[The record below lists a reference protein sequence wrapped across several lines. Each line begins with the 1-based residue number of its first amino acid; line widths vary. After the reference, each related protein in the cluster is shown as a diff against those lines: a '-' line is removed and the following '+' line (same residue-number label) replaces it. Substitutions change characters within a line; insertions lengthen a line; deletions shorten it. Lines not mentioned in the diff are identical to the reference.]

1 MYRNGSPPVADV
13 LPSSPTETS
22 SSPANPFLS
31 PTRTGRRKEKRKPSV
46 TPRRFGR
53 FFTPR
58 SSLATASRMTLG
70 ALNASATNSQMMSP
84 QSLAGDLLSS
94 DPLCPSSPTEGLGR
108 SRVSEGDKRKNSEE
122 QQPAGNKRRR
132 GSNTDNR
139 DLLPTSWLG
148 RRYHMSRDGDVQIH
162 EATKPQSEGADGLDD
177 RRRSIL
183 RSFYGASRGGSTVS
197 SQEES
202 FPAASNVR
210 PSELRTNLIQ
220 DEYRPKPTRKFRSRG
235 FEAHMLDREHGFGI
249 HAGKQ
254 YLQYPYHDP
263 RVHTAS
269 FYSQSSDVHH
279 CTAHVGEGETI
290 PFSLSSS
297 PTDSTTAIGDESGFV
312 RLLRTRPRQ
321 DGVASHLG
329 PEIDEYIKVHDNAI
343 MDLDFSQDGYRLA
356 TASGDR
362 TGRIVDLVTSSV
374 AVELAAGHWDSLR
387 QVAFQP
393 GKASGFGLAT
403 SDRAG
408 RVQLWDL
415 RCSSMSTSAFSS
427 RGGLSGSSD
436 RDTTLDIVAVNTVNT
451 IDNAH
456 ERIVQGVKSS
466 ASVTAIQWL
475 PSGREHLLLTASE
488 ANASIKL
495 WDTRY
500 IKPRRQA
507 QDMPLACTPEP
518 THHTWRSYGL
528 TSLALNT
535 DASRLYAVC
544 KDSTIY
550 AYSTAHLMLG
560 HAPELQDNMPKRRPN
575 GGINGLGPLYG
586 FKHDQFRA
594 SSFYI
599 KCALRPASASD
610 NQSELL
616 AVGSANHCAILFPT
630 DEKYMRTTW
639 SRRGRPH
646 AEASDKGPKHPP
658 PSSCSSSFP
667 SGSGSSI
674 PILRTGTPLVR
685 GHSREVTNV
694 SWSRDGD
701 LVTASDD
708 YWVRRWST
716 SLRDQARHLR
726 TVGEFGGERYM
737 AGWADVASDWDM
749 DDE

>member
-1 MYRNGSPPVADV
+1 MYRNGSPSVADV
-13 LPSSPTETS
+13 LPSSPVDTS

-58 SSLATASRMTLG
+58 SSLATAPRMTLG
-70 ALNASATNSQMMSP
+70 VLNASATNSQMMSP

-94 DPLCPSSPTEGLGR
+94 DPLCPSSPTEGLR
-108 SRVSEGDKRKNSEE
+108 QSRVSEGDKRKNSEE

-132 GSNTDNR
+132 GSNPDNR
-139 DLLPTSWLG
+139 DPPPTSWLR

-162 EATKPQSEGADGLDD
+162 ETIKPQPEGADVLDD

-183 RSFYGASRGGSTVS
+183 RSFYGASRSGSTVS

-202 FPAASNVR
+202 FPAAPNVR

-220 DEYRPKPTRKFRSRG
+220 DGYRPKPTRKFRSRG
-235 FEAHMLDREHGFGI
+235 FEAQMLDREHGFGI

-279 CTAHVGEGETI
+279 CTALVGEGETI

-312 RLLRTRPRQ
+312 RLLRTRPRE

-415 RCSSMSTSAFSS
+415 RCSSMPTSAFSS
-427 RGGLSGSSD
+427 CGGQFGSRD
-436 RDTTLDIVAVNTVNT
+436 RDTTLGIVAVNTVNT

-456 ERIVQGVKSS
+456 ERVVQGVKSS

-500 IKPRRQA
+500 IKPRRQS
-507 QDMPLACTPEP
+507 QDMPLACTLEP

-630 DEKYMRTTW
+630 DEKCMRTTW
-639 SRRGRPH
+639 SQRGRPH
-646 AEASDKGPKHPP
+646 AEASDRGPRNPP
-658 PSSCSSSFP
+658 PSSCSSLAP
-667 SGSGSSI
+667 SGSSI

-716 SLRDQARHLR
+716 SLRDQAQHLR

-737 AGWADVASDWDM
+737 AGWADVAPDWDM

>member
-13 LPSSPTETS
+13 LPSSPAETS

-58 SSLATASRMTLG
+58 SSLATAPRMTLG
-70 ALNASATNSQMMSP
+70 VLNASATNSQMMSP

-94 DPLCPSSPTEGLGR
+94 DPLCPSSPTEGLGQ
-108 SRVSEGDKRKNSEE
+108 SRMSERDKRKNSEE
-122 QQPAGNKRRR
+122 QQPVGNKRRR
-132 GSNTDNR
+132 GSNPDNR
-139 DLLPTSWLG
+139 DPLPTSWLG

-162 EATKPQSEGADGLDD
+162 ETIKPQPEGADVLDD
-177 RRRSIL
+177 QRRSIL
-183 RSFYGASRGGSTVS
+183 RSFYGVSRSGSIVS

-202 FPAASNVR
+202 FPAAPNVR

-220 DEYRPKPTRKFRSRG
+220 DGYRPKLTRKFRSRG

-279 CTAHVGEGETI
+279 CTAHVGEGESI

-321 DGVASHLG
+321 NGVASHLG

-362 TGRIVDLVTSSV
+362 TGRIVDIVTSSV

-415 RCSSMSTSAFSS
+415 RCSSMPTSAFSS
-427 RGGLSGSSD
+427 RGGQFGFSD

-518 THHTWRSYGL
+518 AHHTWRSYGL

-550 AYSTAHLMLG
+550 AYSTTHLMLG

-575 GGINGLGPLYG
+575 GGINSLGPLYG

-639 SRRGRPH
+639 SQRSRPH
-646 AEASDKGPKHPP
+646 AEASDRGSKNPP

-667 SGSGSSI
+667 SGSSI

-737 AGWADVASDWDM
+737 AGWADVAPDWDM

>member
-58 SSLATASRMTLG
+58 SSLATAPRMALG
-70 ALNASATNSQMMSP
+70 VLNASATNSQMMSP

-94 DPLCPSSPTEGLGR
+94 DPLCPSSPTEGLGQ

-122 QQPAGNKRRR
+122 EQPAGNKRRR
-132 GSNTDNR
+132 GSNLDNR
-139 DLLPTSWLG
+139 YPPPTSWLG

-162 EATKPQSEGADGLDD
+162 ETIKLQPEGADGLDD
-177 RRRSIL
+177 QRRSVL
-183 RSFYGASRGGSTVS
+183 RSFYGLSRSGSTIS

-202 FPAASNVR
+202 FPATPNVR

-220 DEYRPKPTRKFRSRG
+220 DGYRPKPTRKFRSRG
-235 FEAHMLDREHGFGI
+235 FEAQMLDREHGFGI

-254 YLQYPYHDP
+254 YLQYPYHDS

-290 PFSLSSS
+290 PFSLASS

-362 TGRIVDLVTSSV
+362 TSRIVDVVTSSV

-415 RCSSMSTSAFSS
+415 RCSSTSTLAFSS

-436 RDTTLDIVAVNTVNT
+436 RDTTLDIVAVNSVNT

-616 AVGSANHCAILFPT
+616 AVGSANNCAILFPT

-639 SRRGRPH
+639 SQRSRPH
-646 AEASDKGPKHPP
+646 AEAPEKGPKNPL

-667 SGSGSSI
+667 SGSSI